1 MAIRYQSYDDEIDA
15 AVAAAR
21 DGRAGSWTRL
31 KLIEMNV
38 AFCAAMRR
46 AHPELELHEQQWR
59 SAA

>member
-1 MAIRYQSYDDEIDA
+1 VAIRYQSCDDEDDA
-15 AVAAAR
+15 AVAAAL

-31 KLIEMNV
+31 KLIEMDM

-46 AHPELELHEQQWR
+46 AHSKLELHEQPWR